1 LATPQQPPKVR
12 LDKSRTFSTVHGD
25 RPAGDPHANVSYYQD
40 GLPYGGD
47 EVLVSDHPEVQADPK
62 KKELAERLLKRA
74 TKQAKNKVSTMANSG
89 GPVSVATEEGGVNLS
104 AWARGEQDVVWQELV
119 NAISARFSVRVGGKH
134 AALELLLEE
143 QVVTFDDLSVEH
155 KSIIEPD

>member
-1 LATPQQPPKVR
+1 MATPQQPPKVR
-12 LDKSRTFSTVHGD
+12 LDKSRAFSTVHGD
-25 RPAGDPHANVSYYQD
+25 RPTGDPHAAVFYYQNE
-40 GLPYGGD
+40 LPYGAD
-47 EVLVSDHPEVQADPK
+47 EVLLPDHPEVQGNPK
-62 KKELAERLLKRA
+62 LKDMAERLLKRA
-74 TKQAKNKVSTMANSG
+74 AKAAKGKPSTLANSG
-89 GPVSVATEEGGVNLS
+89 GAATPGDEGGINLS

-119 NAISARFSVRVGGKH
+119 NAISARFSVRVGGKL